1 MKVNFTLFFF
11 LLFLTI
17 SSSAQS
23 ITGIWKGYFVQNS
36 FGLYEDRY
44 RFEVQVEQL
53 ANNALSG
60 VTYSY
65 KTTVFYGKAEA
76 KGIYTKKTKNVLLDE
91 LKLVDLKIGDK
102 SDPCLMTC
110 YLEYNKMG
118 DLETLTG
125 TYASRNVK
133 DKGDCGNGK
142 VYLERAV
149 TSDFYKE
156 DFLVRRENELKKKK
170 PGIAKNSAP
179 TRPVPKTGMVKP
191 GAEGNLVTNT
201 PRPLRPSRPTA
212 TAKKPTV
219 KAASPATK
227 SSLRPKEK
235 NIDIAESPKKI
246 PPPAT
251 VTIPK
256 REETT
261 SLPAPPVVK
270 MLPKPEVIK
279 NRNNEL
285 VKTIQTAA
293 KDFKI
298 ELYDNGEI
306 DGDRIS
312 VYDNN
317 KLIVSNKQLTD
328 KPITLTISADENTPV
343 HEFVM
348 VAENLGSIPPN
359 TALMIITAGGRRYEL
374 FVTSTEQKNAV
385 VRVEYKP

>member
-1 MKVNFTLFFF
+1 M
-11 LLFLTI
+11 
-17 SSSAQS
+17 
-23 ITGIWKGYFVQNS
+23 
-36 FGLYEDRY
+36 
-44 RFEVQVEQL
+44 
-53 ANNALSG
+53 
-60 VTYSY
+60 
-65 KTTVFYGKAEA
+65 
-76 KGIYTKKTKNVLLDE
+76 YTKKTKNVILDE
-91 LKLVDLKIGDK
+91 LKLVDLKIDDK
-102 SDPCLMTC
+102 SNPCLMTC

-133 DKGDCGNGK
+133 DKADCGNGK
-142 VYLERAV
+142 VYLERAT

-156 DFLVRRENELKKKK
+156 EFLVRRENALKKKG
-170 PGIAKNSAP
+170 GITKKSTSP
-179 TRPVPKTGMVKP
+179 STIIKKGIVKP
-191 GAEGNLVTNT
+191 GAEANLVTNKPKVPT
-201 PRPLRPSRPTA
+201 STA

-219 KAASPATK
+219 RVAPAPSK
-227 SSLRPKEK
+227 RGLKPKED
-235 NIDIAESPKKI
+235 NTDVTSIPKKLP

-251 VTIPK
+251 VTVPK
-256 REETT
+256 KEENTT
-261 SLPAPPVVK
+261 LPAPPVVK

-285 VKTIQTAA
+285 VKTIQTSV

-328 KPITLTISADENTPV
+328 KPITLTINADENTPV

-359 TALMIITAGGRRYEL
+359 TALMIITAGGKRYEL